1 MYFPRLKINLEKI
14 YHNAGII
21 NDRCAA
27 KGISVVGVTK
37 CMLANEMVSRRLIKA
52 GVNILADSRLLNI
65 RKLSRITGNPESVMM
80 LRTPMSGE
88 IEELIN
94 ICGTSLNTQEKTAKL
109 ISDACLKYEKFH
121 KIIIMVEIDD
131 EREGIFPE
139 EVQGFCKKL
148 IGKNKYLKIAGI
160 GTNARCI
167 NSSGPTRKSIE
178 ILVSLKN
185 EIEKEM
191 GLKIEV
197 ISGGNS
203 SIWNMI
209 DQGDIP
215 GEVNQVR
222 IGEAI
227 FLGHETRGYSHIK
240 GTFQDCF
247 LLETEIIEVKRKKGT
262 PYRIIL
268 ALGLQDVLLSNL
280 VILDSRLKPA
290 GQSSDHTMLDIK
302 MNSMGSENK
311 LSDFEVGNII
321 SFNLNYFG
329 LLSSMTSPFVKKEF
343 I

>member
-14 YHNAGII
+14 YHNASII
-21 NDRCAA
+21 KDRCASR
-27 KGISVVGVTK
+27 GISVVGVTK
-37 CMLANEMVSRRLIKA
+37 CILADEVVSRKLMEA
-52 GVNILADSRLLNI
+52 GIDVLADSRLLNI
-65 RKLSRITGNPESVMM
+65 RRLSRITGNPEKVMM

-109 ISDACLKYEKFH
+109 ISDACLKYEKPH

-131 EREGIFPE
+131 EREGIFPD
-139 EVQGFCKKL
+139 EVRGFCKKL
-148 IGKNKYLKIAGI
+148 IGKNKFLKIAGI
-160 GTNARCI
+160 GTNARCM
-167 NSSGPTRKSIE
+167 NSSGPTRESIE
-178 ILVSLKN
+178 ILISLKN
-185 EIEKEM
+185 EIEKEL
-191 GLKIEV
+191 GLDIGI

-209 DQGDIP
+209 DSGDIP

-227 FLGHETRGYSHIK
+227 FLGHETKDYKNIS
-240 GTFQDCF
+240 GTFQDSF
-247 LLETEIIEVKRKKGT
+247 LLEAEIIEVKRKKGK
-262 PYRIIL
+262 PFRIIL
-268 ALGLQDVLLSNL
+268 ALGLQDVMLSDL
-280 VILDSRLKPA
+280 MVLDNRLQPS

-302 MNSMGSENK
+302 IDSMESENEI
-311 LSDFEVGNII
+311 SDFEVGNII

-329 LLSSMTSPFVKKEF
+329 LLSSMTSPFVKKEL